1 MTDNGE
7 TSRTVFQV
15 EVARCLRR
23 PQPHGVDNIVPV
35 AGDGGVVGQSQH
47 HLSGEPHRDTDWYV
61 HFKSVCF

>member
-1 MTDNGE
+1 MTENRE

-15 EVARCLRR
+15 ELARCLRR
-23 PQPHGVDNIVPV
+23 PQPHGVDNVVPV

-47 HLSGEPHRDTDWYV
+47 HLPGEPQADRDQYI